1 MNSLGIIQFNENSY
15 KNLNLNSAGNSINVI
30 FLILFVSIKNH
41 TSTNKNKFQRAKKG
55 IKYN

>member
-41 TSTNKNKFQRAKKG
+41 TSTNQNKLQRAKKG

>member
-41 TSTNKNKFQRAKKG
+41 TSINQNKFQRAKKG

>member
-41 TSTNKNKFQRAKKG
+41 TSTNQNKFQAKKG

>member
-41 TSTNKNKFQRAKKG
+41 TSTNQNKFQRAKKG

>member
-41 TSTNKNKFQRAKKG
+41 TSTNQNKFQRAKKG
-55 IKYN
+55 IK